1 MPDESLLRDKAREC
15 VEQRKLPNR
24 KPDRMW
30 GGKGLGD
37 SSCVVCNLIVSR
49 DEVELEIEF
58 DVIGRTPRVVMHHI
72 HVCCFSAWELVR
84 TKVDGHPPI

>member
-1 MPDESLLRDKAREC
+1 MPEEAALREKAREI

-24 KPDRMW
+24 PPDRMW

-37 SSCVVCNLIVSR
+37 SRCVVCNLTVSR

-58 DVIGRTPRVVMHHI
+58 DQVGSTPRVVNHHV
-72 HVCCFSAWELVR
+72 HVRCFSAWELVR